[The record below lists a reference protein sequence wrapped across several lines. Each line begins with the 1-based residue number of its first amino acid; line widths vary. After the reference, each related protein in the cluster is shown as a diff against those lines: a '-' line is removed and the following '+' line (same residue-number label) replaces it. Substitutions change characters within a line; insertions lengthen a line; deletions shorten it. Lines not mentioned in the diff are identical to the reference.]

1 MSLTALAMPKTTGTP
16 RPRPPA
22 PMARLRLRITVDEVI
37 AIGPGK
43 VDLLEA
49 VQAQGSIS
57 GAARSLGM
65 SYRRAWL
72 LLSALNQSLKTP
84 AFVTSQG
91 GEQGGGAHLT
101 ATGEALIRHYR
112 AFEAQALAAGAPQ
125 MAQLL
130 KLLKKS

>member
-1 MSLTALAMPKTTGTP
+1 MKKNGTP
-16 RPRPPA
+16 TT
-22 PMARLRLRITVDEVI
+22 RLRLRITLGDVI

-49 VQAQGSIS
+49 LRAQGSIS

-72 LLSALNQSLKTP
+72 LLSELNQSLKGP

-91 GEQGGGAHLT
+91 GQQGGGAQLT

-112 AFEAQALAAGAPQ
+112 AFEAEALSAGAPQ

-130 KLLKKS
+130 RLLKKS